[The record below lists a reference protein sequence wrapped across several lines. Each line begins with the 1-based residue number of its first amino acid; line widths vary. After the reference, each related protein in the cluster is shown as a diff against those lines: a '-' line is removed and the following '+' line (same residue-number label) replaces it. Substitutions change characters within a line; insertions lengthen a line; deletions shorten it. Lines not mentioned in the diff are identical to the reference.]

1 MFRTEVQDVVS
12 KQRSFISFF
21 PDDTIESVRQQIA
34 IASDSHPDK
43 LFVLIGI
50 RRPIRYY
57 QDDPR
62 NWESL
67 FRRLSYGSTSI
78 QRHVFS
84 TYQTEYR
91 SPTTAI
97 EYADYSLE
105 EWMAVP
111 DGMKPIFSPESD
123 FTEYYIF
130 GTEETKSYVLPFTY
144 DSVLTNKIPAATY
157 PIPQRTSLVSTMY
170 PATSEIKG
178 FLYKTYDDSAELVQ
192 NVYFPFLRTT
202 TPDRLSDESIQ
213 LISKTSKKLE
223 GMLNLPTPEP
233 TALTILRTRFH
244 VPFVETE
251 FGSAIR
257 TRFEQ
262 MFFGLT
268 VSKDIPYIGFFTSN
282 TETMRHKFFV
292 EDEKSKQPW
301 LDTKLWNAWY
311 TKSRPARNRP
321 TLLLYRGKSA
331 QNFDRIAITSTDMIL
346 STYRSEGNKDTIEEL
361 KMDMQAWLL
370 SLDSILPFLHPKDI
384 VPSRW
389 DLQDMSLL
397 AKYKKKIE
405 EFDLRR
411 FNCVSFLYDIS
422 DANTSTFR
430 LLRTDHSVDGLSS
443 LEVKVLQLLKERPTL
458 SVQNI
463 REELDVPTETARK
476 LLADMEVRSND
487 DPSILEKSF
496 RGFPTMQVGV
506 DTILIASINRIDI
519 PVQYANILRYI
530 LSEPNASA
538 LDAICPK
545 RMEQV
550 QIETAIAPV
559 QTIEVDQALVD
570 EYADLFGYLEE
581 GEGEP
586 PKEVEELAQI
596 VEEPESRKIQA
607 RQGRNT
613 LYNYF
618 NSRLQSFDSET
629 FDPSDSVYPKK
640 CEQKHQPIILSND
653 DLERLSTTPYDPR
666 KYAEENRMLPVEDP
680 NGITICPEYWCTRDE
695 IPLRETDLL
704 DEGGFKKCPAC
715 KGKVKQ
721 NKNDDPREFTV
732 ISRDKAY
739 GFPGWTKHK
748 SPKNDRT
755 MPCCYKTPETKK
767 VKDIEEKYYVLGET
781 KSIPPMRS
789 ASIPKD
795 ILESLQINETY
806 ELFGDKNRRIQK
818 GFSGFFRVGL
828 GRPTETLP
836 GFLGLKT
843 AIPRPSESVE
853 SVLRCSFLSTWVRKS
868 DSNLD
873 KIEREVKE
881 RELPAE
887 LASLIAGIDEAF
899 EKNELSVMNE
909 LEYCCVVLQCDIY
922 RVFMD
927 KKTLGCVFY
936 SPIAKARTRG
946 VIILQIGEMIDILS
960 HVSRVG
966 NSLTFKAN
974 VFAEPFKKETVEEL
988 EKLRN
993 HACGTKIPSLQDAIS
1008 AYEEIAPQIDDEEY
1022 SLVLDPLGRVQALY
1036 VPGKLVLPFRP
1047 SPIPIDPPAL
1057 IAGYS
1062 DIELPDYYKMREFLE
1077 IAEGY
1082 SDGYVWKEDVSDING
1097 VRTEIILSSGLR
1109 IPTEPD
1115 EDEEVPEGEV
1125 IQTVREVSEDQ
1136 IVFGKHDEEL
1146 KKAYSEVSYAS
1157 EVFDFLMFELSRDLV
1172 EKYPDLRRSLNKA
1185 QPTRAEVGPELKK
1198 WFNATTKFVDIRA
1211 ADTFVSKVRQP
1222 CGQFKTKD
1230 NCKGN
1235 VCGWDGNVCKVEVKN
1250 SLKKDSIF
1258 ARLLTTMIENAK
1270 LRGMVM
1276 DGRSTPFFSTI
1287 LYVEL
1292 PHELIVTDVELSN
1305 YMS

>member
-1 MFRTEVQDVVS
+1 MFRTEVQDVVT
-12 KQRSFISFF
+12 KQRSFISCF
-21 PDDTIESVRQQIA
+21 PDDTIETVRQHMGIV
-34 IASDSHPDK
+34 SDTHPDR

-50 RRPIRYY
+50 RRPPSYY
-57 QDDPR
+57 KDDPR
-62 NWESL
+62 RWESL
-67 FRRLSYGSTSI
+67 FRRMSYGTPSI
-78 QRHVFS
+78 QRQAFS

-91 SPTTAI
+91 SPATAI

-105 EWMAVP
+105 EWMSIP
-111 DGMKPIFSPESD
+111 DAMKPIYQPETE
-123 FTEYYIF
+123 FTEYYVF
-130 GTEETKSYVLPFTY
+130 GTEEAKSYILPFEY
-144 DSVLTNKIPAATY
+144 DSTLTNRIPAAAY
-157 PIPQRTSLVSTMY
+157 PIPQRTSLTSTLY
-170 PATSEIKG
+170 PAISDIKG
-178 FLYKTYDDSAELVQ
+178 FIYKTYEDSAELVQ
-192 NVYFPFLRTT
+192 NVYFPFMRTT
-202 TPDRLSDESIQ
+202 TPPRLTDESIQ
-213 LISKTSKKLE
+213 LINRTSAKLQGILE
-223 GMLNLPTPEP
+223 LPAPEP
-233 TALTILRTRFH
+233 TTLTILRTRFH

-268 VSKDIPYIGFFTSN
+268 VSKDIPYIGFFTN
-282 TETMRHKFFV
+282 TAETMRHKFFV

-301 LDTKLWNAWY
+301 LDTKMWNAWY

-361 KMDMQAWLL
+361 KMDIQEWLL

-384 VPSRW
+384 VPARW
-389 DLQDMSLL
+389 ELQDMSVL
-397 AKYKKKIE
+397 AKYKKKVD

-422 DANTSTFR
+422 NANTSTFR

-443 LEVKVLQLLKERPTL
+443 LEVKVLQLLRERPTL

-463 REELDVPTETARK
+463 QEELDVPVETARK

-496 RGFPTMQVGV
+496 RGFPSMQVGV
-506 DTILIASINRIDI
+506 DTILISSIHRIDL

-530 LSEPNASA
+530 LSEPDATP
-538 LDAICPK
+538 LDAICPR
-545 RMEQV
+545 RMERV
-550 QIETAIAPV
+550 QIETAVAPV
-559 QTIEVDQALVD
+559 QTVEVDEALVD

-581 GEGEP
+581 GEKEQEEAPPVPSEP
-586 PKEVEELAQI
+586 VES
-596 VEEPESRKIQA
+596 ESQKLQA
-607 RQGRNT
+607 RQTRNT

-618 NSRLQSFDSET
+618 NARLQAFDSET
-629 FDPSDSVYPKK
+629 FDPADPQYPKK
-640 CEQKHQPIILSND
+640 CEQKHQPIILSSE

-666 KYAEENRMLPVEDP
+666 KYLEENRMLPVEDP

-695 IPLRETDLL
+695 IPLREQDLV
-704 DEGGFKKCPAC
+704 DEGGFKKCPVC

-732 ISRDKAY
+732 IGRDKAY

-781 KSIPPMRS
+781 KAIPPMRS
-789 ASIPKD
+789 ASIPAD
-795 ILESLQINETY
+795 ILEALRIQESY

-828 GRPTETLP
+828 GRPVENLP
-836 GFLGLKT
+836 LFLGIKQ
-843 AIPRPSESVE
+843 AIPRPSESID
-853 SVLRCSFLSTWVRKS
+853 SVLRCSFLSTWVRRS
-868 DSNLD
+868 DSNLE

-881 RELPAE
+881 RDLPIE

-899 EKNELSVMNE
+899 EKKELSVMNE
-909 LEYCCVVLQCDIY
+909 LEYCCIVLQCDIF

-927 KKTLGCVFY
+927 KKSLGCVFY
-936 SPIAKARTRG
+936 SPIAKTRTRG

-966 NSLTFKAN
+966 NSMTFKAN
-974 VFAEPFKKETVEEL
+974 VFTEPFKKETVEEL

-993 HACGTKIPSLQDAIS
+993 HACGTNIPSLQDAIS
-1008 AYEEIAPQIDDEEY
+1008 AYEEIAPQIEDQEY
-1022 SLVLDPLGRVQALY
+1022 SLILDPLGRVQALY

-1047 SPIPIDPPAL
+1047 SPIPIDPPTL
-1057 IAGYS
+1057 VAGYS
-1062 DIELPDYYKMREFLE
+1062 DIELPDYYQMREFLE

-1082 SDGYVWKEDVSDING
+1082 SDGYAWKEDVSDIDG
-1097 VRTEIILSSGLR
+1097 VRTEIILKSGLR
-1109 IPTEPD
+1109 VPTEPD

-1125 IQTVREVSEDQ
+1125 IQTVREVNENE
-1136 IVFGKHDEEL
+1136 VAFGKPDEEL
-1146 KKAYSEVSYAS
+1146 KKTYTEVSYAS
-1157 EVFDFLMFELSRDLV
+1157 EVFDFLMFELSRDLI
-1172 EKYPDLRRSLNKA
+1172 EKYPDLRRVLSNP
-1185 QPTRAEVGPELKK
+1185 QPTRAQVEPELKS
-1198 WFNATTKFVDIRA
+1198 WFDATTKFVDIRSA
-1211 ADTFVSKVRQP
+1211 NTFVSKVRQP
-1222 CGQFKTKD
+1222 CGQFKTKET
-1230 NCKGN
+1230 CKGN

-1250 SLKKDSIF
+1250 SLKKDIIF
-1258 ARLLTTMIENAK
+1258 TRLLTTMIENAK
-1270 LRGMVM
+1270 LRGVVL
-1276 DGRSTPFFSTI
+1276 DGRSSPFFSTI

-1292 PHELIVTDVELSN
+1292 PHELIVTDTELAT